1 MIPLIIQWL
10 CQMQIKM
17 ARAKSLADKE
27 NRHWKYIL
35 LLDSGGAFFG
45 DSLWRV
51 FSDMFW
57 SWRKRGKQ
65 WNQ

>member
-1 MIPLIIQWL
+1 
-10 CQMQIKM
+10 M

-35 LLDSGGAFFG
+35 LLDNGGAFFG

-51 FSDMFW
+51 FLDMFW
-57 SWRKRGKQ
+57 TWRKRGKQ

>member
-1 MIPLIIQWL
+1 
-10 CQMQIKM
+10 M
-17 ARAKSLADKE
+17 ARTKSLADKE

-57 SWRKRGKQ
+57 TWRKRGKQ